1 MTSECALANPTRMTT
16 TLSILAL
23 ALATLGCDGPQ
34 EERVGSG
41 PRAEPP
47 PARELRVEPQ
57 STPAANPPAA
67 PPPAAPP
74 ATPPAAPSASTIVPP
89 VLIDCATSAMS
100 ARRLAELKVPYYPW
114 FGQSPDP
121 ESLKTGTINVSILLD
136 EIRKKMGANPT
147 GWGMLDYE
155 DPFDA
160 WLDLPVTD
168 PRNRKASA
176 EMVRAIKAVKA
187 EFPNVKWTYYGQ
199 PRMARQFPSGKSWV
213 NGTAQERQAEIDRR
227 IASLSDILREVDWIS
242 PSIYDVY
249 ENALFHGEE
258 RDFMLANETMWREQ
272 VVRLARTIRERTGR
286 PQVPVIP
293 TVNLFF
299 FENGRGTNMAPIP
312 IEEVL
317 QDQVD
322 PALRGGV
329 DAFAIWT
336 SMDFFQMLASLP
348 DDKELSALNR
358 QNQTAARSAWT
369 KAFFGGRKPADWTD
383 PQVKFSISQAT
394 GKVIMDGAEA
404 VQRRVLEH
412 RSASAPAAK

>member
-1 MTSECALANPTRMTT
+1 MTT
-16 TLSILAL
+16 TLTILAL
-23 ALATLGCDGPQ
+23 ALATLGCGGPQ
-34 EERVGSG
+34 EERVGAG

-47 PARELRVEPQ
+47 PARELRTEPRETAAASSPQ
-57 STPAANPPAA
+57 SQPPT
-67 PPPAAPP
+67 AAPP
-74 ATPPAAPSASTIVPP
+74 ATPAATPATAPATTPSAATVVPP

-100 ARRLAELKVPYYPW
+100 ARRLADLKVPYYPW

-136 EIRKKMGANPT
+136 EIRKKMGPNPT

-187 EFPNVKWTYYGQ
+187 EFPNVRWTYYGQ

-258 RDFMLANETMWREQ
+258 RDFMLANENMWREQ
-272 VVRLARTIRERTGR
+272 VVRLARTIRERTGK

-329 DAFAIWT
+329 DAIAIWT

-348 DDKELSALNR
+348 DDKELSTLNR

-369 KAFFGGRKPADWTD
+369 KTFLGGRKPADWSD
-383 PQVKFSISQAT
+383 PQVKFTISQAT
-394 GKVIMDGAEA
+394 GKVISDGAEA

-412 RSASAPAAK
+412 RSGSAPAAK